1 MKNNWQKIL
10 TELLEH
16 MNQQEIALE
25 INGSQ
30 ARISAI
36 SSGKQK
42 KVTHEDGEVFLR
54 LHKKLC
60 KEVISA

>member
-1 MKNNWQKIL
+1 MKNNWQKVIND
-10 TELLEH
+10 LLKH
-16 MNQQEIALE
+16 MSQQEIALA

-36 SSGKQK
+36 SNGKQK